1 MVKNWIAP
9 WFLIALGIILCA
21 LTGRAEVLK
30 VGFAGREPFINI
42 KSSPPTGAAVEIL
55 DQVTAENLWTYETVL
70 FPDIES
76 GMESLRNGSIDILAG
91 DIPITHSGFSTV
103 EFSHP
108 FFHSGL
114 QILVPEK
121 SKVSTLSFL
130 TDLFDL
136 VHLEMFWAIFA
147 AVLAL
152 TLFVYWFEKRH
163 NPDFPKTR
171 KDGLA
176 EAFYY
181 VVTLALTGKSTYK
194 GFPGVLGRLVMI
206 VWIVLGIIV
215 VAYVTSSITSAMTV
229 EKLKGKI
236 HGPNDLKDKRVAV
249 VEKSAAQAYMKEN
262 GIFQQSFPSLEE
274 AVKFMLSG
282 GADAV
287 VDGAPQVQT
296 IDFKQPNIPVKTAG
310 PVFSKTTYGF
320 AFPTGSPLRLP
331 FNRTLTALE
340 ENGSIDGIFVSYFG
354 PDRQD

>member
-1 MVKNWIAP
+1 MVKRSCLV
-9 WFLIALGIILCA
+9 WFLVALGVFPCA
-21 LTGRAEVLK
+21 WTGHAETLK

-42 KSSPPTGAAVEIL
+42 KSNPPTGAAVEIL
-55 DQVTAENLWTYETVL
+55 DQVAVENRWTFDSVV

-76 GMESLRNGSIDILAG
+76 GLESLRNGSIDILAG
-91 DIPITHSGFSTV
+91 DIPITHSAFSTV

-108 FFHSGL
+108 YFHSGL

-121 SKVSTLSFL
+121 STASAFSFL

-136 VHLEMFWAIFA
+136 LRLKMFWVIFA
-147 AVLAL
+147 AVFGL
-152 TLFVYWFEKRH
+152 TIFVYWFEKKH
-163 NPDFPKTR
+163 NPDFPKSR
-171 KDGLA
+171 KDGMA

-236 HGPNDLKDKRVAV
+236 HGPNDLVDKRAAV
-249 VEKSAAQAYMKEN
+249 VEKSAAQGYMNEK
-262 GIFQQSFPSLEE
+262 GIFQQAFPSLKE

-296 IDFKQPNIPVKTAG
+296 IDFKQPEIPVKTTG
-310 PVFSKTTYGF
+310 PVFSKCTYGF

-331 FNRTLTALE
+331 FNRALTALE
-340 ENGSIDGIFVSYFG
+340 ENGSIEGIFASYFG
-354 PDRQD
+354 PDRQN